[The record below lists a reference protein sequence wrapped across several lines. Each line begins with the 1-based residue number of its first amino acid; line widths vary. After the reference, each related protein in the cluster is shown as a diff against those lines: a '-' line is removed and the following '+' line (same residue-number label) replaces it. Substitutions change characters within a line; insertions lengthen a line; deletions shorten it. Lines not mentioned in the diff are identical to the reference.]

1 MMAIAVTGVGS
12 PLPLNRED
20 MHLKYQLTIRWD
32 CVRSQGKCT
41 LNSLMSGEIH
51 TWSWGGGYCTVALYT
66 RGPGEEGTVQWHFT
80 HVGLGR
86 RVLYSGTLQSLIS
99 VAILYTYIFNGY
111 NIVVYLI

>member
-20 MHLKYQLTIRWD
+20 IHLKYQLTIRWD

-66 RGPGEEGTVQWHFT
+66 RGPGGEGTVQWHFIKFDQCRYIIYIYIQW
-80 HVGLGR
+80 LQYSCIFDL
-86 RVLYSGTLQSLIS
+86 RV
-99 VAILYTYIFNGY
+99 V
-111 NIVVYLI
+111 

>member
-20 MHLKYQLTIRWD
+20 MHLKYQLSIGWD

-51 TWSWGGGYCTVALYT
+51 TWSW
-66 RGPGEEGTVQWHFT
+66 EEDTVQWHFT
-80 HVGLGR
+80 KFDQCR
-86 RVLYSGTLQSLIS
+86 YIIYIYIQWLQ
-99 VAILYTYIFNGY
+99 
-111 NIVVYLI
+111 YLI